1 MIRHC
6 ANFCQ
11 TARSKVVPAT
21 PSDTHSIGFEQ
32 PLAIDSNLFID
43 PKSRIW
49 PYTPEIR
56 RRMWHLRDRW
66 QFKAETGAPLTGK
79 DTCMAWN
86 YGDVLDAI
94 APKIADRDAVIHDD
108 MVRSWGEV
116 DRRSNNLAR
125 AFLEQAEYGDKV
137 GFYLRNSAEYTET
150 LGAVFKARLTH
161 VNVNFRYIDDE
172 LWYIFDNSDSKI
184 VVYHREFAENIERL
198 KPRLPDVVLWLEV
211 DDGFSQTNDFSIPY
225 ESLAEEGDGLPLGIE
240 RSEDDLLFLYTGGTT
255 GMPKGVMWRHADIL
269 GIAAQPDAP
278 KDVAE
283 YAERLG
289 SMATVMPTRMMP
301 CCPQMHGT
309 GLLMGMGAMVQ
320 GGTVITLSGAKF
332 DAQRTWEA
340 VERHKISGMAI
351 VGDAFAKPMLQAL
364 DDNPAAWDLSSLMAI
379 ISSGVMWS
387 QEVKDGLL
395 KHHAGMMLMDS
406 FGSSEGMGFGSSVTT
421 ADSKPETAKFTIG
434 ENCKVFTED
443 HKEVEPGSGEVGFIA
458 LRGRVPVGYYKD
470 QKKTDETF
478 PMINGERW
486 SMPGDYCTVEV
497 DGTLTL
503 LGRGSVSINSG
514 GEKIY
519 PEEIEEVLKTHP
531 AVNDAL
537 VVGVPDEKWGQAVT
551 GVVQMEDGQ
560 ELNEGELIE
569 LVKTSLA
576 PYKSPKRIIETGV
589 ALRAVNGK
597 ADYKAV
603 QNYAKEAL
611 GVS

>member
-1 MIRHC
+1 
-6 ANFCQ
+6 
-11 TARSKVVPAT
+11 
-21 PSDTHSIGFEQ
+21 
-32 PLAIDSNLFID
+32 
-43 PKSRIW
+43 
-49 PYTPEIR
+49 
-56 RRMWHLRDRW
+56 
-66 QFKAETGAPLTGK
+66 
-79 DTCMAWN
+79 MAWN

-108 MVRSWGEV
+108 MVRSWGDV
-116 DRRSNNLAR
+116 DRRTNNLAR
-125 AFLEQAEYGDKV
+125 NFLDLVEYGDKV
-137 GFYLRNSAEYTET
+137 GFYLRNSVEYTEM

-161 VNVNFRYIDDE
+161 VNVNYRYIDDE

-184 VVYHREFAENIERL
+184 VVYHREFADSVARL
-198 KPRLPDVVLWLEV
+198 KSRLPDVVLWLEV
-211 DDGFSQTNDFSIPY
+211 DDGFEHTNDFSTPY
-225 ESLAEEGDGLPLGIE
+225 ESLAEKGDGTPLGIA

-255 GMPKGVMWRHADIL
+255 GMPKGVMWRHADIMQIQS
-269 GIAAQPDAP
+269 GPDAP
-278 KDVAE
+278 KDVEE
-283 YAERLG
+283 YAERLASTPG
-289 SMATVMPTRMMP
+289 VMPSRMMP

-309 GLLMGMGAMVQ
+309 GLLMGMSAMIQ
-320 GGTVITLSGAKF
+320 GGTVITMGGAKF
-332 DAQRTWEA
+332 DPQTTWEM
-340 VERHKISGMAI
+340 VEKHKISGMAI

-364 DDNPAAWDLSSLMAI
+364 NNSPATWDLSSLVAV

-421 ADSKPETAKFTIG
+421 ADSKPDTAKFTIG

-443 HKEVEPGSGEVGFIA
+443 HREVKPGSGEVGFIA
-458 LRGRVPVGYYKD
+458 LKGRVPVGYYKD

-478 PMINGERW
+478 PTINGERW
-486 SMPGDYCTVEV
+486 SMPGDYCTVEE

-531 AVNDAL
+531 KVHDAL

-551 GVVQMEDGQ
+551 GVVEMEPEA

-569 LVKTSLA
+569 LVKKNLA
-576 PYKSPKRIIETGV
+576 PYKSPKRVIESGI
-589 ALRAVNGK
+589 AMRAANGK
-597 ADYKAV
+597 PDYKGV
-603 QNYAKEAL
+603 QNFAKESL
-611 GVS
+611 GIS